1 LGRIYLGR
9 PTNVPRVAR
18 ARVRAAAPTGGA
30 TIPQPSNN
38 DLLTVGINRYSNVL
52 SVAIE
57 LYRLTLSDAVSGV
70 GINI

>member
-1 LGRIYLGR
+1 MISKAMVSETDSLRSQI
-9 PTNVPRVAR
+9 
-18 ARVRAAAPTGGA
+18 
-30 TIPQPSNN
+30 TIPQPSYN

-70 GINI
+70 GINV

>member
-1 LGRIYLGR
+1 MRR
-9 PTNVPRVAR
+9 PDVVVPDDIV
-18 ARVRAAAPTGGA
+18 VDV

-38 DLLTVGINRYSNVL
+38 DLLTVGISRYNNVL

-70 GINI
+70 GINV